1 MIWKNVTLTGLTLI
15 QKIIQNH
22 TNVSEKDL
30 YTGNIVWVSVDL
42 VTARDYAGPQVISL
56 FEQHY
61 PNSMVFDK
69 SKIVLTPDCYP
80 YGNDPQHAKDQEI
93 LRIFSK
99 NHNIPLTDLGSGI
112 GSHLIVK
119 RGYTTPGDIVI
130 GADSHYNLLG
140 AFGIL
145 GQGAGDVMLAFS
157 FKTGKYWIKIPDTVK
172 VTITGKYQWPTTAK
186 DVALYV
192 LKDLHELGI
201 TGQAVEFYGET
212 IDRMSI
218 EERITLCSLITEASG
233 LIGFVPTDN
242 KTVDFFKHYS
252 TRTFETISADGNAN
266 YSKTHVIDIQDL
278 EPQIACPPH
287 PHNVKPIS
295 EVLGTPLT
303 SIIIGSCTN
312 GTADDIRSTV
322 EIIQNKK
329 VNPDVRLAI
338 IPATREDTI
347 ELTKDQSYLSLLES
361 GANFFGV
368 GCSTCAK
375 GQYGLTGGKTAITLT
390 TGNRN
395 TQGKIG
401 PGDVYLA
408 SPVIAAASA
417 ITGKISLPKK
427 EVL

>member
-1 MIWKNVTLTGLTLI
+1 MSGLTLI
-15 QKIIQNH
+15 QKILKKH
-22 TNVSEKDL
+22 STVSKEEI
-30 YTGNIVWVSVDL
+30 YPGNIVWVSADL

-56 FEQHY
+56 FEQY
-61 PNSMVFDK
+61 YKNTKVFDK
-69 SKIVLTPDCYP
+69 NKIILTPDCYP

-93 LRIFSK
+93 LRVFSK
-99 NHNIPLTDLGSGI
+99 KHNIQLTDLGSGI

-119 RGYTTPGDIVI
+119 RGYTIPGDIVI

-157 FKTGKYWIKIPDTVK
+157 FKTGKYWIKIPETVK
-172 VTITGKYQWPTTAK
+172 VTIKGNYQWPTTAK
-186 DVALYV
+186 DIALYV
-192 LKDLHELGI
+192 LKDLHDLGI
-201 TGQAVEFYGET
+201 TGQAVEFYGKT

-218 EERITLCSLITEASG
+218 EGRITLCSLITEASG

-242 KTVDFFKHYS
+242 KTRDFFKKYS
-252 TRTFETISADGNAN
+252 TKNFVSIKADDDAT
-266 YSKTHVIDIQDL
+266 YSKTHVIDVQDL

-295 EVLGTPLT
+295 EVIGTPLT

-312 GTADDIRSTV
+312 GTANDIRETLKV
-322 EIIQNKK
+322 IGNKK

-347 ELTKDQSYLSLLES
+347 EITKDQSYLNLLES

-427 EVL
+427 EVK